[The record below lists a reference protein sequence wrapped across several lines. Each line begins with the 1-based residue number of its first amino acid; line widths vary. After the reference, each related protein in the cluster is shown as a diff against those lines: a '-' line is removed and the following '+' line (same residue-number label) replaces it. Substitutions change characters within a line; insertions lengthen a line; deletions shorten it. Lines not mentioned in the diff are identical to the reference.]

1 MIQLNMNGILKA
13 FSISYENKVLI
24 QNQLVKWFGH
34 SLENIQ
40 KIKFCQ
46 GSKTDAFLHVAY

>member
-46 GSKTDAFLHVAY
+46 GSKTDAFLDVAY

>member
-24 QNQLVKWFGH
+24 QNQLVKWFH